1 MGDRDSLD
9 AMAKTASSRRE
20 GGGDG
25 GADVPSTMRREA
37 PLTPACHQGPVLG
50 AGGLGEA
57 SRPTRAEGRH
67 GWSHRRSRSVPRH
80 LHRHRVLLPRQ
91 GVRLRREVVT
101 APLVC
106 GSGAHARQS
115 GCCPAREW
123 RRAALLAGAS
133 GLCAGL
139 ACLRAPIPPRRARHG
154 GGTPLGRGAEVIHV
168 LPDKGIELW
177 GGAVP
182 RRDSHQRAGQA
193 SSSAPSRRTG
203 TPPTD
208 QRPAE
213 GGLGLVVPS
222 GPRFGAGPCGLDAS
236 NRLLTA
242 QRRDGGTPA
251 PIAAPRPPLAGMAAV
266 AARGGSWLPS
276 R

>member
-37 PLTPACHQGPVLG
+37 PLTPACHQG
-50 AGGLGEA
+50 
-57 SRPTRAEGRH
+57 
-67 GWSHRRSRSVPRH
+67 
-80 LHRHRVLLPRQ
+80 LLPRQ

-154 GGTPLGRGAEVIHV
+154 GGTPLGRGAEVTHV
-168 LPDKGIELW
+168 LPDK
-177 GGAVP
+177 
-182 RRDSHQRAGQA
+182 
-193 SSSAPSRRTG
+193 
-203 TPPTD
+203 
-208 QRPAE
+208 
-213 GGLGLVVPS
+213 
-222 GPRFGAGPCGLDAS
+222 
-236 NRLLTA
+236 
-242 QRRDGGTPA
+242 
-251 PIAAPRPPLAGMAAV
+251 
-266 AARGGSWLPS
+266 
-276 R
+276 